1 MSPKRA
7 KVVYLLLLFNKMDNL
22 NKKKI
27 LIVDDDESLNNV
39 LVDKLNLSGYEAIGA
54 SDGVDG
60 LKKALEMHPDL
71 ILLDLLMPKMDGLQ
85 MLKEL
90 REDSWGKLV
99 KVIILTL
106 LEQADYVAK
115 TMDKNVYGY
124 LVKTNFSLEDVVK
137 KVEDA
142 LK

>member
-1 MSPKRA
+1 MK
-7 KVVYLLLLFNKMDNL
+7 NL

-27 LIVDDDESLNNV
+27 LVVDDDESLNIV
-39 LVDKLNLSGYEAIGA
+39 LVDKLNLSGFEAIGA
-54 SDGVDG
+54 IDGIDG
-60 LKKALEMHPDL
+60 LKKSLEHHPDL

-90 REDSWGKLV
+90 REDSWGKGA
-99 KVIILTL
+99 KVVILTL

-115 TMDKNVYGY
+115 TMQENIYGY

-137 KVEDA
+137 KIEEI